1 MILEKWVY
9 KLEGLVEGVM
19 ATLPQQVYALV
30 NTAFNRLALLIRIW
44 AAFLAVLTFLR

>member
-1 MILEKWVY
+1 MTLEERVY

-19 ATLPQQVYALV
+19 ATLPQQVHALV
-30 NTAFNRLALLIRIW
+30 NSAFNRLALLVGIW